1 MTGVIGTNTAIGDN
15 QSSLSATVP
24 MVTYHER
31 RKCAQ
36 IINLIETTESART
49 NNNKNQLLNVVNNNN
64 NLDDSSSDSFRST
77 NMSLIPSGDA
87 QFARKLK
94 RLREIQQRPIS
105 LHPASNIK
113 KNGVVKVEE
122 EDIATPTIPVEVAT
136 VSRTNMDDEK
146 QHQQQQII
154 PVIPS
159 IILMENIAS
168 YVNERL
174 VWNAV
179 ATLSRECY
187 AISKNLVH
195 LIYRPWPRIRWR
207 AGLTTPK
214 KQQPQQKEQQPRQRR
229 RRVARGVQ
237 VSTRPCTVAFGKDFL
252 CCGTNQGE
260 ILVWKVHE
268 NGSKRIL
275 QGHGGR
281 VNSVQCYKDWL
292 VSAGDDTAIRLWNV
306 RTMSC
311 ASIIVTGHVSSIT
324 SVAILPFDDAQRI
337 LCCSNDDDK
346 KSSSSCMLVAT
357 ASMDCDVRLFAV
369 YYEGTKIVFTR
380 HLTTFT
386 GPELIQGPIYS
397 IVMYKKDKRHYLISG
412 GLIGRLRLWDIDS
425 SIAGIIGSGRS
436 YCAEQ
441 NNNPPETTNNAT
453 TTTTIGT
460 TVTTTAYR
468 NKCIFK
474 YDGAVKSIVISRDK
488 TRIAAAFGRTVC
500 YGTIS
505 DDPFHLDQSYNTMM
519 TNEMIVENE
528 TNYEETIDN
537 GDNWRVLKGH
547 SGDIRSIDFSLDG
560 KSIASACTDGSIR
573 LWELGDG
580 TWKRKWKAHNG
591 FMVCSLA
598 ISPDGQ
604 CLLSAGSDGTI
615 AIETTLT

>member
-1 MTGVIGTNTAIGDN
+1 MTGLIGTNTAIGDN
-15 QSSLSATVP
+15 QSSLVTAAA
-24 MVTYHER
+24 MVAYER
-31 RKCAQ
+31 RMCAQ
-36 IINLIETTESART
+36 IKKTTESART
-49 NNNKNQLLNVVNNNN
+49 NNTKNQILDVVHNN
-64 NLDDSSSDSFRST
+64 NLDDSSDSFRT
-77 NMSLIPSGDA
+77 TVSLIPSGDA
-87 QFARKLK
+87 QFARKLQ
-94 RLREIQQRPIS
+94 RLKEIQQQQQQPLS

-113 KNGVVKVEE
+113 KNDVVKVDEE
-122 EDIATPTIPVEVAT
+122 QIATPTIPVEAAIL
-136 VSRTNMDDEK
+136 SRTNMDDEK
-146 QHQQQQII
+146 QHHQQQII

-174 VWNAV
+174 VWNAL
-179 ATLSRECY
+179 ATLNRECY
-187 AISKNLVH
+187 AISKNLLH

-214 KQQPQQKEQQPRQRR
+214 KQQQQPQKERR

-252 CCGTNQGE
+252 CCGTNQGD

-268 NGSKRIL
+268 NGSKRLL
-275 QGHGGR
+275 QGHSGR
-281 VNSVQCYKDWL
+281 VNSVQCYHDWL
-292 VSAGDDTAIRLWNV
+292 VSAGDDTAIRIWNV

-324 SVAILPFDDAQRI
+324 SVAILPFDNAQRI
-337 LCCSNDDDK
+337 CCSNENDDK

-369 YYEGTKIVFTR
+369 YYDGTKVISTR

-425 SIAGIIGSGRS
+425 SIAGILGSGGRS
-436 YCAEQ
+436 YCAEH
-441 NNNPPETTNNAT
+441 NNNPPETTNNNAT
-453 TTTTIGT
+453 TTTTT
-460 TVTTTAYR
+460 TMVLL

-474 YDGAVKSIVISRDK
+474 YDGAVKSIVVSQDK

-537 GDNWRVLKGH
+537 GNNWRVLKGH

>member
-1 MTGVIGTNTAIGDN
+1 MFCQNQLTEELYNTSNFFFKQSTMTGVIGTTTAIGDN
-15 QSSLSATVP
+15 QSSSATAL
-24 MVTYHER
+24 MVTTER

-49 NNNKNQLLNVVNNNN
+49 NNDNRLPDIVNN
-64 NLDDSSSDSFRST
+64 NLDDSSDSFRT
-77 NMSLIPSGDA
+77 TLSLIPSGDV
-87 QFARKLK
+87 QFARKLQ
-94 RLREIQQRPIS
+94 RLKEAQQQRPLS
-105 LHPASNIK
+105 SHQLSNIK
-113 KNGVVKVEE
+113 KNGVVIAEE
-122 EDIATPTIPVEVAT
+122 EKATPTISVEAAILST
-136 VSRTNMDDEK
+136 TNTDDEK
-146 QHQQQQII
+146 QHQQQL

-159 IILMENIAS
+159 IIIMENIAS

-174 VWNAV
+174 VWNAM
-179 ATLSRECY
+179 ATLNRECY
-187 AISKNLVH
+187 AITKNLLH
-195 LIYRPWPRIRWR
+195 LYRPWPRVRWR
-207 AGLTTPK
+207 AGLTTSK
-214 KQQPQQKEQQPRQRR
+214 RQKQQQ
-229 RRVARGVQ
+229 RRVARGVR
-237 VSTRPCTVAFGKDFL
+237 VSTRPWTVAFGKDFL
-252 CCGTNQGE
+252 CCGTNQGD

-268 NGSKRIL
+268 NGSKRSL
-275 QGHGGR
+275 QGHCGR
-281 VNSVQCYKDWL
+281 VNSVQCYNDWL
-292 VSAGDDTAIRLWNV
+292 ISAGDDKATRIWNV

-311 ASIIVTGHVSSIT
+311 ECIILTGHVGSIT
-324 SVAILPFDDAQRI
+324 SVAILPFDAQHI
-337 LCCSNDDDK
+337 CCSDDNGR

-369 YYEGTKIVFTR
+369 YYEGTRVVSTR

-397 IVMYKKDKRHYLISG
+397 VVMYKKDKRHYLISG

-425 SIAGIIGSGRS
+425 SIAGIIGSGGS
-436 YCAEQ
+436 YCAEH
-441 NNNPPETTNNAT
+441 NKNPPETTNNAT
-453 TTTTIGT
+453 TATT
-460 TVTTTAYR
+460 TVTTTTYR
-468 NKCIFK
+468 NKCIFQ
-474 YDGAVKSIVISRDK
+474 YDGEIKSIVISRDK
-488 TRIAAAFGRTVC
+488 NRIAAAFGRTVC

-505 DDPFHLDQSYNTMM
+505 DDPFHLDQNNDTMM

-537 GDNWRVLKGH
+537 SNNWRVLKGH

-573 LWELGDG
+573 LWELGYG

-615 AIETTLT
+615 AIETTLS

>member
-1 MTGVIGTNTAIGDN
+1 MTGLIGTNTAIGDN
-15 QSSLSATVP
+15 PSSLVTAAA
-24 MVTYHER
+24 MVAYER
-31 RKCAQ
+31 RMCAQ
-36 IINLIETTESART
+36 IIKSTESART
-49 NNNKNQLLNVVNNNN
+49 NDKNQLLNVVNNN
-64 NLDDSSSDSFRST
+64 LDDSSDSFRT
-77 NMSLIPSGDA
+77 TMSLIPSGDA

-94 RLREIQQRPIS
+94 RLREIQQRPLS
-105 LHPASNIK
+105 LHPSSNIK
-113 KNGVVKVEE
+113 NNGVVEVEE
-122 EDIATPTIPVEVAT
+122 EDIATPTIPVEVAIL
-136 VSRTNMDDEK
+136 SRTNMDDEK
-146 QHQQQQII
+146 QQHQHQQI

-174 VWNAV
+174 VWNV
-179 ATLSRECY
+179 MATLNRECY
-187 AISKNLVH
+187 AISKNLIH
-195 LIYRPWPRIRWR
+195 LLYRPWPRIRWR

-214 KQQPQQKEQQPRQRR
+214 KQNQQKEQPQQPQR

-237 VSTRPCTVAFGKDFL
+237 VSTRPCTVAFGEDFL
-252 CCGTNQGE
+252 CCGTNQGD

-268 NGSKRIL
+268 NGSKRLL
-275 QGHGGR
+275 QGHCGR
-281 VNSVQCYKDWL
+281 VNSVQCYHDWL
-292 VSAGDDTAIRLWNV
+292 VSAGDDTAIRIWNV

-311 ASIIVTGHVSSIT
+311 ESIIVTGHGSSIT
-324 SVAILPFDDAQRI
+324 SVAILPFDDAQRKYG
-337 LCCSNDDDK
+337 SNNDDK
-346 KSSSSCMLVAT
+346 ISSSSCMLVAT

-369 YYEGTKIVFTR
+369 YYEGTKVIFTR

-425 SIAGIIGSGRS
+425 SIAGIIGSGGS
-436 YCAEQ
+436 YCAEH
-441 NNNPPETTNNAT
+441 NTNPPEKTNNA

-488 TRIAAAFGRTVC
+488 NRIAAAFGRTVC

-505 DDPFHLDQSYNTMM
+505 DDPFYLDQNYNTMM
-519 TNEMIVENE
+519 TNELIVENE

-537 GDNWRVLKGH
+537 GNNDWRVLKGH